1 MAERRRGRLFKIAS
15 AGVVVVM
22 LALVLAPT
30 PSVATTPVEGVHD
43 VLREAGAPHWLRY
56 EPMWEAFFNVLLFVP
71 VGVIGAVLL
80 ARWPWWAWLLVGLA
94 LSGAIELTQ
103 GLFLPHRH
111 GDIIDVVTNT
121 AGVLLGVWA
130 VKRFTRPVR
139 GSQAL

>member
-1 MAERRRGRLFKIAS
+1 VGERRRGRLLEVAA

-30 PSVATTPVEGVHD
+30 PSAATTPVEGVHH
-43 VLREAGAPHWLRY
+43 VLRDAGAPHWLRY

-71 VGVIGAVLL
+71 LGVIGAVLL
-80 ARWPWWAWLLVGLA
+80 PRWPWWRWLFVGLA

-111 GDIIDVVTNT
+111 GDVVDVITNT
-121 AGVLLGVWA
+121 AGAALGAWA
-130 VKRFTRPVR
+130 VKRLSRPWR